1 MSSNLILTNKQ
12 KILCGVIGL
21 SLALIAFANISYSYV
36 FAVVEDR
43 YSTTATGLDENGNKM
58 SYEECGYNDNSSIQ
72 SYEFEQP
79 SEMNEIDQ
87 RITDLQQSKTDLS
100 DDEKGELE
108 CLKAVR
114 NIELEQGERAVGNAM
129 DSFLKKMESL
139 KGQLN

>member
-1 MSSNLILTNKQ
+1 MVTMSSHPFLKDKP
-12 KILCGVIGL
+12 KIIGL
-21 SLALIAFANISYSYV
+21 SLALIVFATINYSYV
-36 FAVVEDR
+36 FAVVEDS

-79 SEMNEIDQ
+79 SIMNEIDQ
-87 RITDLQQSKTDLS
+87 RITDLQSKTDLS
-100 DDEKGELE
+100 DDEKEELE

-114 NIELEQGERAVGNAM
+114 NIELEQGSRAVDNLMDMFQQKM
-129 DSFLKKMESL
+129 DSF